1 MISGLSSCLVE
12 TLVKND
18 IIENKQAPAYQYGFE
33 IFISTI
39 VTCIIT
45 LASGLILNC
54 LSAVLL
60 YFGLFFMLRSVC
72 GGYHA
77 GTYWQ
82 CNLTFLLVTI
92 AVLLIYKY
100 TAVEQFSDLHYCS
113 IALSVLITAVY
124 APVENENKPLS
135 DRQKKLF
142 RILSIAMVLIIS
154 SISCLLLIKF
164 CSSYSIVIDL
174 TLFVVSVSVFVTE
187 FQKGAEENEQNN

>member
-12 TLVKND
+12 TLLKND

-60 YFGLFFMLRSVC
+60 YFGLFVMLRSVC

-100 TAVEQFSDLHYCS
+100 TTVEQFSDLHYCS

-142 RILSIAMVLIIS
+142 RK
-154 SISCLLLIKF
+154 KF
-164 CSSYSIVIDL
+164 LHL
-174 TLFVVSVSVFVTE
+174 TQYVKKPTT
-187 FQKGAEENEQNN
+187 QKNLRKNPKIRRNLPNENLKSTHKNTG